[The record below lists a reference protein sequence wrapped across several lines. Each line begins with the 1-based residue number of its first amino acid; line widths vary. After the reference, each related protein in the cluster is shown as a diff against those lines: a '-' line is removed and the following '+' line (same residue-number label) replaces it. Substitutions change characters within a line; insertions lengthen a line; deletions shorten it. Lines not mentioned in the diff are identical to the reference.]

1 MAAAYTANAS
11 LGDPTQ
17 ASSTIAAWDLNN
29 DQQVTSD
36 ELVSGI
42 ELSGWA
48 NSLLSQLDPTNLGY
62 IDVAALTQLKVSMP
76 AIPNANQVIASWDG
90 NGDGKVD
97 QTELV
102 TGLKQQANQLIGTFD
117 QTNKGYFT
125 LNDVQSTLAK
135 TTTVDTQLEA
145 GNIMVQW
152 DLDQDGRVT
161 LSEAIA
167 GLAAGQAPPSAT
179 SISPTPNA

>member
-1 MAAAYTANAS
+1 M
-11 LGDPTQ
+11 
-17 ASSTIAAWDLNN
+17 NN

-36 ELVSGI
+36 EVLSGI

-48 NSLLSQLDPTNLGY
+48 NSVLSQLDPTNLGY
-62 IDVAALTQLKVSMP
+62 IDVAALSQLKISMP
-76 AIPNANQVIASWDG
+76 AIPNANQVIAAWDG

-102 TGLKQQANQLIGTFD
+102 TGLKQQAHQLIGTFD
-117 QTNKGYFT
+117 PTQKGYFT
-125 LNDVQSTLAK
+125 LNDVQAKLSQSTAS
-135 TTTVDTQLEA
+135 DTQLQA

-161 LSEAIA
+161 LGEAIA
-167 GLAAGQAPPSAT
+167 GLAAGQAPPSA
-179 SISPTPNA
+179 SLSSSPVSA